1 MLAVIIDGA
10 EVRLVTDEPMLEGLQ
25 ALVVDYD
32 GLEDRLVRE
41 IPQGDGQT
49 WPAAVWAQP
58 IGKAGIG
65 LTEIARDAGLLPGI
79 PRLTR
84 EIASRMIRHLELY
97 I

>member
-10 EVRLVTDEPMLEGLQ
+10 EVRLVTDEPMLDGQ
-25 ALVVDYD
+25 NVLVVDYD
-32 GLEDRLVRE
+32 DLEDRLVRK

-65 LTEIARDAGLLPGI
+65 LTEIARNAGLLHVI

-84 EIASRMIRHLELY
+84 EIAGRLARHLKLFT
-97 I
+97 